1 MNRLH
6 RNVLSAVLIAL
17 TMLMFVGC
25 AGNRKETATA
35 QPATFSNE
43 TFDANNNGDSVIVGQ
58 LRESA
63 GIEVESIR
71 LSSAGYMLD
80 FRYRVVNSSLA
91 IPILERSVSCYVI
104 DQKSGAK
111 MIVPVPPKVGSLRQK
126 TVAPAEGKIYYIMFA
141 NPGRRVQSA
150 DKVTVVIDNLEI
162 PDLIVQ

>member
-6 RNVLSAVLIAL
+6 VNVLSAVLIAL
-17 TMLMFVGC
+17 TMLIIVGC

-35 QPATFSNE
+35 QPAISSNAAVDVNE
-43 TFDANNNGDSVIVGQ
+43 NGDSLTAGR
-58 LRESA
+58 LRETA
-63 GIEVESIR
+63 GIEIESIR

-91 IPILERSVSCYVI
+91 VPIMDRSAVCYVI

-111 MIVPVPPKVGSLRQK
+111 MIVPAPPKVGSLRQK
-126 TVAPAEGKIYYIMFA
+126 TVAPTEGKIYYIMFA
-141 NPGRRVQSA
+141 NPGRRVQPA
-150 DKVTVVIDNLEI
+150 DKVTVVINNLEI